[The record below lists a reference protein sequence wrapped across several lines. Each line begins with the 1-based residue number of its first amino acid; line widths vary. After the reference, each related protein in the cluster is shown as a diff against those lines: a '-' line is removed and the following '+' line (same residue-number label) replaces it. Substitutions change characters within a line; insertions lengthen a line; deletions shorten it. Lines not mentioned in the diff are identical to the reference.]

1 MNGRERFLCPTV
13 MITLVN
19 LMLVSKYLTNLKR
32 KCSFIVNLWPSVI
45 YKFFLMPSGNGDVS
59 YSLVT
64 YESQARLMIWLR
76 LRSRFFFLLLFTKRS
91 ADRILTKGTLTY
103 ESQAQLL
110 IIKFFSLYYFL
121 LKEVKT
127 GYWLS
132 KGTLAYESQDHFKIL
147 LLRSIYIFSS
157 QVCLRVKCGY
167 VVTLWHGEAHYDS
180 EQCHV
185 WRLYFAIRHFYLNL
199 RPS

>member
-1 MNGRERFLCPTV
+1 MEGKGFCVPTV
-13 MITLVN
+13 MINLVN

-32 KCSFIVNLWPSVI
+32 KCSFIVNLWPFVI

-64 YESQARLMIWLR
+64 YESQARLTVI
-76 LRSRFFFLLLFTKRS
+76 FFLFITSKS
-91 ADRILTKGTLTY
+91 K
-103 ESQAQLL
+103 SQ
-110 IIKFFSLYYFL
+110 
-121 LKEVKT
+121 T

-132 KGTLAYESQDHFKIL
+132 KVTLTYIWETQDHYF
-147 LLRSIYIFSS
+147 IYYFFQEVFFS
-157 QVCLRVKCGY
+157 RVYLTVQCVY
-167 VVTLWHGEAHYDS
+167 VVTLWQGEAHYDS